1 MGSIHIDLQA
11 ILLLSDRVKS
21 ESSGVRGCE
30 DVVRR
35 VRNEIDSK
43 ILARRNIRSR
53 FANVQNTLDRL
64 AQDLSAI
71 GGVMANGANQYRQ
84 TDLRLTRS
92 ASDVASAQEGL
103 SGAIGAAVG
112 NNSVL
117 SSAGTG
123 KKEQSGFAD
132 FINNKWKDSGSVLH
146 GSVNGAGSVL
156 GASAA
161 GVLEGDVLY
170 GEVGVESKASFKFR
184 DENGKRDYKSFGLTT
199 EAKAS
204 GCLAKGKASGNIG
217 YLRGEAEGV
226 LLTGTV
232 SGTAKATLWDDGKF
246 TPSLGVG
253 AKAEAS
259 AAKGNAEVRVGAEQY
274 GVYGKAEGDALHAE
288 AEAEAGVGYIG
299 KGKDGSAQYG
309 ASAKASAMASV
320 AQGSVK
326 GGITLFGVD
335 IDVGVK
341 GYAVAAGVEAGGSI
355 STKGVKAKIGGALAI
370 GGGLEVS
377 VDWSDAEWI
386 GDAADAIGDFLF
398 G

>member
-1 MGSIHIDLQA
+1 MC
-11 ILLLSDRVKS
+11 RWM
-21 ESSGVRGCE
+21 RW
-30 DVVRR
+30 
-35 VRNEIDSK
+35 
-43 ILARRNIRSR
+43 
-53 FANVQNTLDRL
+53 
-64 AQDLSAI
+64 
-71 GGVMANGANQYRQ
+71 
-84 TDLRLTRS
+84 
-92 ASDVASAQEGL
+92 
-103 SGAIGAAVG
+103 
-112 NNSVL
+112 
-117 SSAGTG
+117 
-123 KKEQSGFAD
+123 GFAECER
-132 FINNKWKDSGSVLH
+132 WLY
-146 GSVNGAGSVL
+146 AGSV
-156 GASAA
+156 ADSIDTA
-161 GVLEGDVLY
+161 EEIY

-217 YLRGEAEGV
+217 YLRGEAAGV

-246 TPSLGVG
+246 NPSLGVG

-288 AEAEAGVGYIG
+288 AEAEAGVGYVG

-309 ASAKASAMASV
+309 VSAKASAMASV

-386 GDAADAIGDFLF
+386 GDAADAINGFDMVPVSWNPKYKGIGDLYLHMKSSA
-398 G
+398 GNEGIGIPT

>member
-92 ASDVASAQEGL
+92 ASDVASAQKGL
-103 SGAIGAAVG
+103 NGAIGAAVG
-112 NNSVL
+112 NNSAL
-117 SSAGTG
+117 SSAGTD
-123 KKEQSGFAD
+123 KKERSGFAD
-132 FINNKWKDSGSVLH
+132 FINNEWKDSGSVLH

-161 GVLEGDVLY
+161 GTLEGDILY
-170 GEVGVESKASFKFR
+170 GEVGVESKASFKFQ
-184 DENGKRDYKSFGLTT
+184 DENGKRDYKSFGITT

-226 LLTGTV
+226 LLTGAV

-246 TPSLGVG
+246 NPSLGVG

-259 AAKGNAEVRVGAEQY
+259 AAKGAAEVRVGTEQY

-309 ASAKASAMASV
+309 VSAKASAMASV

-377 VDWSDAEWI
+377 VDWSDAKWI

>member
-1 MGSIHIDLQA
+1 M
-11 ILLLSDRVKS
+11 RW
-21 ESSGVRGCE
+21 
-30 DVVRR
+30 
-35 VRNEIDSK
+35 
-43 ILARRNIRSR
+43 
-53 FANVQNTLDRL
+53 
-64 AQDLSAI
+64 
-71 GGVMANGANQYRQ
+71 
-84 TDLRLTRS
+84 
-92 ASDVASAQEGL
+92 
-103 SGAIGAAVG
+103 
-112 NNSVL
+112 
-117 SSAGTG
+117 
-123 KKEQSGFAD
+123 GFAECERWLYAG
-132 FINNKWKDSGSVLH
+132 FVADSIDT
-146 GSVNGAGSVL
+146 AG
-156 GASAA
+156 
-161 GVLEGDVLY
+161 EIY

-217 YLRGEAEGV
+217 YLRGEAAGV

-246 TPSLGVG
+246 NPSLGVG

-309 ASAKASAMASV
+309 VSAKASAMASV

-386 GDAADAIGDFLF
+386 GDAADAINGFDMVPVSWNPKYKGIGDLYLHMKSSA
-398 G
+398 GNEGIGIPT